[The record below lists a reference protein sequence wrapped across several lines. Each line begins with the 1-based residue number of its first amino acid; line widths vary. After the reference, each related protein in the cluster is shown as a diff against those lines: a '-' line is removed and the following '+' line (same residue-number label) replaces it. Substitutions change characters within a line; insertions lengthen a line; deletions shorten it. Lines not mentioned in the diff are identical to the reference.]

1 MVTKKRKIAALC
13 AAALLAV
20 LAVSGLYTIEQGCAL
35 AADMQGAISLAA
47 AGDRPVYVKGE
58 ATEQNE
64 DYIVVETIAGTA
76 KTSHASA
83 RVKGWQNTVSKPLSA
98 EKEGGRQGGL
108 SQIDRTNAHGNADFR
123 QTSVE
128 IGICFGH
135 AAAAF
140 DGTDLRIITQAA
152 IAGKNVN
159 VGLEKMFGA
168 PRTEFWLWVGI
179 AVASLLIA
187 ILLICLLFRRYTLAL
202 KRDGEILEVRKKRGG
217 QNVNLPQ
224 NYDWFEDAAL
234 KIPFSA
240 QRMPRKNII
249 LYAAKRTKTAQTEI
263 DAGSKQKL
271 SVSTG
276 VDEAQSYNVGSQ
288 EKTQPIAETGE
299 EIAFQEEE
307 MQAMEKMFT
316 VMEAAK
322 EIGVQA
328 REERVSNR
336 RTQANDISEDEKN
349 LEKEEEQARPLK
361 QTFLEE
367 TAKVQED
374 GSRNIAE
381 FGIDREKIERKTI
394 LRTAAAEQDLQDI
407 ADRAERQ
414 KAEDVFRGTED
425 ILREFTYFTNDTAMT
440 LVVRE
445 QFSRAAFP
453 CVQPGCLR
461 QETAD
466 FEEKE
471 MRKED
476 GSANLDRS
484 DSDLLSIDFMRK
496 EEQNRAGTHTDRA
509 DALQSDNTAVEEKT
523 SVQAAENP
531 AKRKE
536 VWKAGVLPEQT
547 TVKTAKMSANQAPFS
562 KSNSGKELQARQ
574 PDQRRTLQDAKTV
587 KNNLSDRTASEG
599 KESSKS
605 RIVTGVGKDVNTE
618 TKTSSVKKTTT
629 EKVGASKGNQ
639 AGVKKSTETNAGKK
653 RIQETE
659 TKPAVS
665 KEASSKVR
673 KKSVDKNE
681 CAVRETQKQQGKKTL
696 EQRAEDAS
704 RKPKA
709 EENKAQKSG
718 EVAAKPAHEI
728 STKKIGCAKDASR
741 KPKTEENK
749 AQKSGEIAAK
759 PAHEISMKKIGCA
772 KEDSRK
778 PVAKEGEV
786 QKDKVIAVKP
796 TREISTKKIG
806 YAEDAS
812 RKTNAKEN
820 EALKGG
826 GIAKVPTREMST
838 KKVGCAERMFVSK
851 RKTRGRTI
859 VLNADTLGMYF
870 RDGDIVNAD
879 TLKAAGLICREDAK
893 IKILARG
900 NLNKRLTVVAN
911 DFSAEAVKMIVMTGG
926 TIVIEKP

>member
-64 DYIVVETIAGTA
+64 DYIVVETIAGSA

-108 SQIDRTNAHGNADFR
+108 SQIDRTNARGNADFR

-135 AAAAF
+135 AAAF

-152 IAGKNVN
+152 IAGKNAN

-202 KRDGEILEVRKKRGG
+202 KRDGEILEVHKKRGG

-271 SVSTG
+271 SVVTG

-288 EKTQPIAETGE
+288 EKTQPIFETGE

-336 RTQANDISEDEKN
+336 RTQANDISDDEKN

-367 TAKVQED
+367 TAKAQED

-440 LVVRE
+440 SVVRE

-562 KSNSGKELQARQ
+562 KPNSGKELQARQ
-574 PDQRRTLQDAKTV
+574 PDQRRTVQDAKTI
-587 KNNLSDRTASEG
+587 KNNLSDRTVSEG

-618 TKTSSVKKTTT
+618 TKTFSVKKTTT

-639 AGVKKSTETNAGKK
+639 AGIKKSTETNAGKK

-718 EVAAKPAHEI
+718 EVAAKPTHEI
-728 STKKIGCAKDASR
+728 ST
-741 KPKTEENK
+741 E
-749 AQKSGEIAAK
+749 
-759 PAHEISMKKIGCA
+759 KIGCA

-796 TREISTKKIG
+796 TRKISTKKIG
-806 YAEDAS
+806 YAE
-812 RKTNAKEN
+812 
-820 EALKGG
+820 
-826 GIAKVPTREMST
+826 
-838 KKVGCAERMFVSK
+838 RMFVSK
-851 RKTRGRTI
+851 RRTRGRTI

>member
-20 LAVSGLYTIEQGCAL
+20 LAAFGLYTEQQGSAL
-35 AADMQGAISLAA
+35 AADMRGAISLAA
-47 AGDRPVYVKGE
+47 AGDCPVYVKSE

-64 DYIVVETIAGTA
+64 DYIVVETIAGSA
-76 KTSHASA
+76 KTSHAST
-83 RVKGWQNTVSKPLSA
+83 RVKGWQNTVSKPFSA
-98 EKEGGRQGGL
+98 EKEGGRQGGS
-108 SQIDRTNAHGNADFR
+108 SQIDGTKTRVNADFR

-128 IGICFGH
+128 IGICLGH
-135 AAAAF
+135 AAAF

-159 VGLEKMFGA
+159 VGFEKMFGA
-168 PRTEFWLWVGI
+168 PQTEFWLWVGI
-179 AVASLLIA
+179 AVASLLIV
-187 ILLICLLFRRYTLAL
+187 ILLICLLFRRYTLVL

-224 NYDWFEDAAL
+224 NYDWFEDTAL

-240 QRMPRKNII
+240 QRMPRKNIV
-249 LYAAKRTKTAQTEI
+249 LYAAKRAETAQAEI

-271 SVSTG
+271 SVITG
-276 VDEAQSYNVGSQ
+276 ADEAQSYNVGSQ
-288 EKTQPIAETGE
+288 AKALLIVEAGE
-299 EIAFQEEE
+299 EIPFPKEE
-307 MQAMEKMFT
+307 MQALKKT
-316 VMEAAK
+316 LPVMEAAE

-328 REERVSNR
+328 REESVSNR
-336 RTQANDISEDEKN
+336 RTQANDISDDERN

-361 QTFLEE
+361 QTFLEK
-367 TAKVQED
+367 TAKMQED

-381 FGIDREKIERKTI
+381 FGNDRENIGKETN
-394 LRTAAAEQDLQDI
+394 LQTAAAEQDLQDI

-414 KAEDVFRGTED
+414 KVEDVFRGTEE
-425 ILREFTYFTNDTAMT
+425 IFNKTAYFTSDTAMT
-440 LVVRE
+440 TVVRE

-453 CVQPGCLR
+453 CVQPDCLR
-461 QETAD
+461 KETAD

-471 MRKED
+471 ALRED
-476 GSANLDRS
+476 GSANLDGS
-484 DSDLLSIDFMRK
+484 DSDLLSIDFMRNK
-496 EEQNRAGTHTDRA
+496 EQNRAGTHTDRG

-531 AKRKE
+531 VKRKE
-536 VWKAGVLPEQT
+536 VSKAGVLPEQT
-547 TVKTAKMSANQAPFS
+547 TVKTAKTSANQAPFS
-562 KSNSGKELQARQ
+562 KPNSGKELQERQ
-574 PDQRRTLQDAKTV
+574 PDKRRTAQDAKTV

-605 RIVTGVGKDVNTE
+605 RIVTGAGKDVNTE

-629 EKVGASKGNQ
+629 EKVSASKGNK
-639 AGVKKSTETNAGKK
+639 AGVKKPTETKAGKK

-665 KEASSKVR
+665 KEASSKKR
-673 KKSVDKNE
+673 KHSDDKNE

-696 EQRAEDAS
+696 EQRAEEVS
-704 RKPKA
+704 K
-709 EENKAQKSG
+709 ESEAQKDK
-718 EVAAKPAHEI
+718 V
-728 STKKIGCAKDASR
+728 
-741 KPKTEENK
+741 
-749 AQKSGEIAAK
+749 IAAK
-759 PAHEISMKKIGCA
+759 PTREISTEKIGCA

-786 QKDKVIAVKP
+786 QKDKVIAAKL
-796 TREISTKKIG
+796 TRKISTKKIG

-838 KKVGCAERMFVSK
+838 KKIGCAERMFVSK
-851 RKTRGRTI
+851 RRTRGRTI

-879 TLKAAGLICREDAK
+879 TLKAAGIICREDAK

-911 DFSAEAVKMIVMTGG
+911 DFSAEAVKMIIMTGG